1 MKKIIGFTLWATV
14 LGLFMLT
21 SCGGSGGG
29 DDPQPQPTS
38 VTLNTTS
45 ATFEGSNITPTPD
58 YRLTLNFDASGNPN
72 GYSVA
77 GTADKQPTVGS
88 SGTFSVS
95 GSNVTFTSG
104 GVSRQVRITGGSISA
119 STATV
124 GLQWDLTKLDDG
136 VSAAEEGTY
145 LYTLTAQ

>member
-1 MKKIIGFTLWATV
+1 MKKIIGFTLWFAV
-14 LGLFMLT
+14 LSLFMLT

-29 DDPQPQPTS
+29 SDPQPQPTS
-38 VTLNTTS
+38 ITLNTTS

-58 YRLTLNFDASGNPN
+58 YRLTINFDANGNPN

-88 SGTFSVS
+88 SGSFQVS
-95 GSNVTFTSG
+95 GSTVTFTSG
-104 GVSRQVRITGGSISA
+104 GVSRQVSITGGSINTNTVS
-119 STATV
+119 V
-124 GLQWDLTKLDDG
+124 GLQWDLTKLNDG
-136 VSAAEEGTY
+136 VSAAEQGTY